1 MTRLFGAWRDPSE
14 LIAEGAARREKVPV
28 EDLTRYA
35 PPAGRPDPVALIE
48 ATNADRV
55 PALIPLRHQRMAES
69 PFTFLRGAAAVMAT
83 DIAEGPAS
91 GFVGHIC
98 GDAHA
103 SNFGLYASPERRQIM
118 DVNDFDETVQG
129 PWEWDLKRL
138 VASLLVA
145 ARSNGLPDA
154 AGRAAARDC
163 ATGYRAA
170 LAELAGMALFDGH
183 CMTTSHETL
192 EKIDMKDLVDT
203 FDRVRKKARKNTS
216 RRAAQRYAQRPGVDA
231 WHFVADPPV
240 LTHVPAAERA
250 AVLAGLDAYGET
262 LDEEMRWLL
271 SRYTVADVAH
281 RIVGLGSVGLRSYV
295 VLLHGNGDEA
305 LILQVKQARP
315 SAFARYVASGPASP
329 GLRSAGS
336 AATGATREGG
346 AFSGPEARVRGASAS
361 GPAGADRHEGQR
373 VVNGQR
379 WMQTVSDVLLGWTSV
394 DGRPYQVRQFRDMK
408 GSIDPGL
415 LKGGQLDDY
424 ARVVGVVLARA
435 HGQSIDPRV
444 LHGYC
449 DAGGEQFDRA
459 FERFAVAYADQ
470 TEADHARF
478 VASLG

>member
-1 MTRLFGAWRDPSE
+1 MSRLFGAWRDPSE
-14 LIAEGAARREKVPV
+14 LIAEGVARREKVPV
-28 EDLTRYA
+28 EDVTRYA
-35 PPAGRPDPVALIE
+35 PAAERPDPVALVR

-55 PALIPLRHQRMAES
+55 ADLIPLRYERMAES
-69 PFTFLRGAAAVMAT
+69 PFTFLRGAAVVMAA
-83 DIAEGPAS
+83 DIADGPTS
-91 GFVGHIC
+91 GYTGHIC

-118 DVNDFDETVQG
+118 DVNDFDETVWG

-145 ARSNGLPDA
+145 ARSSGLPEV

-170 LAELAGMALFDGH
+170 LAELAGMSLFEGH

-192 EKIDMKDLVDT
+192 EKINIKDLADT

-216 RRAAQRYAQRPGVDA
+216 RRAAERFAQRPSVDE

-240 LTHVPAAERA
+240 LTHVTDEERA

-281 RIVGLGSVGLRSYV
+281 RVVGLGSVGLRSYV

-315 SAFARYVASGPASP
+315 SAFAPYVSVGQH
-329 GLRSAGS
+329 L
-336 AATGATREGG
+336 
-346 AFSGPEARVRGASAS
+346 
-361 GPAGADRHEGQR
+361 HEGQR
-373 VVNGQR
+373 VVYGQR
-379 WMQTVSDVLLGWTSV
+379 WMQTVSDVLLGWTTV
-394 DGRPYQVRQFRDMK
+394 DGRPFQVRQFRDMK
-408 GSIDPGL
+408 GSIDPSL
-415 LKGGQLDDY
+415 LKASQLDDY

-435 HGQSIDPRV
+435 HGQSIDPRI

-449 DAGGEQFDRA
+449 DADGRAFDEA

-478 VASLG
+478 RGDLGRLLAQ